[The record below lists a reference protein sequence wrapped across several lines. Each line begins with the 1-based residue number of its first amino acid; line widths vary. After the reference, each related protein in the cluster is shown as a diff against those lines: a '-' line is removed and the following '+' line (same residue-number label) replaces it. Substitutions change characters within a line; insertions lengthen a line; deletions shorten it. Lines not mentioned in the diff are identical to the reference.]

1 MAASEKSEA
10 KPRNWAPSDR
20 EAAAPVISRDRRPTV
35 LNRDI
40 RIIEEFAFRHPE
52 GGNAQDFI
60 AAAKATGH
68 PFKSEATIRTI
79 QNVLIRDG
87 VLLKDGRNQFRAPPE
102 VIAQVRAGK
111 RTPLLEKFSRSQE
124 WEQRREWIRSELRRI
139 YPPPARFRAV
149 DVFRRLPELRTIQN
163 AYAYLRSF
171 EKRSQ
176 ILSFGEGLFG
186 FEDDRE
192 PVPAQAP
199 NPPVVAFK
207 TVNPEHIAERLLDL
221 YEDHI
226 IPPPFRP
233 RDLIRPL
240 PAYALTIFGTA
251 LEPPLPPCIVLGSTE
266 HQEPQTPATRDIEVM
281 WLDPETGHVRVEAVH
296 SWMFEYYKRP
306 SAETT

>member
-10 KPRNWAPSDR
+10 KSRNWAPSDR
-20 EAAAPVISRDRRPTV
+20 EAAAPVISEIAARPFSIVTFGS
-35 LNRDI
+35 LRSLRFAI
-40 RIIEEFAFRHPE
+40 R
-52 GGNAQDFI
+52 GSGNAQDFI

-68 PFKSEATIRTI
+68 SFKSEATIRTI

-199 NPPVVAFK
+199 ILLLSPL
-207 TVNPEHIAERLLDL
+207 RLSIL
-221 YEDHI
+221 
-226 IPPPFRP
+226 
-233 RDLIRPL
+233 
-240 PAYALTIFGTA
+240 
-251 LEPPLPPCIVLGSTE
+251 ST
-266 HQEPQTPATRDIEVM
+266 
-281 WLDPETGHVRVEAVH
+281 L
-296 SWMFEYYKRP
+296 P
-306 SAETT
+306 SAFSIYTKITLFRLPSGLAI